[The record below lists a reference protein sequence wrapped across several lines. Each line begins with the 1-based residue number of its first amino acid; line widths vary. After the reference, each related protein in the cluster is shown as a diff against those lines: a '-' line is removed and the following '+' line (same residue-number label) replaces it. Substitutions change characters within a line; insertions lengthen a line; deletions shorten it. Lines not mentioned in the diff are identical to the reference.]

1 MKTICHQNNLN
12 FISADDTLFRKDV
25 RDHVHD
31 HSNNSPSTEVQ
42 ISLNYDTTLTDY
54 NFLQFDYIVDTS
66 KQTIHEVHE
75 GKLKLEKKRI
85 NYLLSQLRRGTEQ
98 LLFSFLLPSTLSTTS
113 NIVDLQKLVT
123 TGKINFKK
131 KPVTILLF
139 RMHEA
144 PKEASLC

>member
-1 MKTICHQNNLN
+1 MLYTNDLLVMKTICHLNNLN

-31 HSNNSPSTEVQ
+31 QSNTSPITEVNSFHE
-42 ISLNYDTTLTDY
+42 ISFLTVLY
-54 NFLQFDYIVDTS
+54 LLQFDYIVDTN

-75 GKLKLEKKRI
+75 GKPKLTKKRI
-85 NYLLSQLRRGTEQ
+85 DYLLSQLRRGTEQ

-123 TGKINFKK
+123 TGN
-131 KPVTILLF
+131 LF
-139 RMHEA
+139 LNKFYLDNLDIKDA
-144 PKEASLC
+144 